1 MPEHEVVD
9 HGSRP
14 WPSVVGRCVLE
25 HGPYAQVT
33 YVWNMV
39 IVITNHCLVWS
50 INVDR
55 CEGGLFGKLNEK
67 QINVMTNV
75 SLVLQHRTEL
85 DFGNGLEV
93 NLIWFDLIW
102 LFGDENKFDS
112 WGLTWSCQWL
122 TGLLLLLQCYCSTSV
137 KPALAFSFILTLAHW
152 CSLIRSRRFHI
163 TH

>member
-25 HGPYAQVT
+25 HGTYAQVT

-39 IVITNHCLVWS
+39 IVITNRCLVS
-50 INVDR
+50 INVNH
-55 CEGGLFGKLNEK
+55 CEGGLFWKIERKANQCDDKCVIVASAQYRIRFWEWA
-67 QINVMTNV
+67 INK
-75 SLVLQHRTEL
+75 S
-85 DFGNGLEV
+85 
-93 NLIWFDLIW
+93 DLIW
-102 LFGDENKFDS
+102 SDLTLCRWEQIRLR
-112 WGLTWSCQWL
+112 GLMWSCQWL
-122 TGLLLLLQCYCSTSV
+122 TGLSWLLQCYCSTSV

-152 CSLIRSRRFHI
+152 CSLIRSRGFHI